1 MKSLFVTATNTD
13 VGKTYTTL
21 KLIEYLGEQGIS
33 VGICKPIETGVI
45 EEPLDATLLLKQ
57 VQKYNKN
64 FHNLK
69 AKDITAYTFELPSA
83 PFCADLEKTI
93 QIEDIKNK
101 INELAKLCDILIIE
115 GAGGLFVPITAT
127 YKMIDLISELKCNT
141 LLVTPSKLG
150 CINDTLLSI
159 EALTNRNIPFEW
171 AVNLFEERDNF
182 KEVTQPFYD
191 EVFPNWWSV
200 QEKLENFIEKL
211 S

>member
-13 VGKTYTTL
+13 IGKTYTTL
-21 KLIEYLGEQGIS
+21 KLIELLGKQSIS
-33 VGICKPIETGVI
+33 VGICKPIETGVT

-64 FHNLK
+64 FQNLK
-69 AKDITAYTFELPSA
+69 PKDITAYTFRLPSA
-83 PFCADLEKTI
+83 PFCADKEKTI
-93 QIEDIKNK
+93 EIETIKRK
-101 INELAKLCDILIIE
+101 IEELQKLCDFLIIE
-115 GAGGLFVPITAT
+115 GAGGLFVPITAN
-127 YKMIDLISELKCNT
+127 YYMIDLAKELNSPT

-159 EALTNRNIPFEW
+159 EALKNRDIEFDW
-171 AVNLFEERDNF
+171 AVNLFEDKDDF

-191 EVFPNWWSV
+191 EAFPNWWTL
-200 QEKLENFIEKL
+200 QEGLESFIKKL